1 MNAQA
6 MLWVDDVFPRVATRQ
21 WVMTVPWGRRWL
33 FARKPHLA
41 RGVLKIGLRA
51 VFGRYKKWARKKG
64 LVDIQCGSVT
74 AVQRFGSALN
84 LNVHFHA
91 LVMDGVYAKDPKRGG
106 GFQFF
111 RAPSLK
117 TEEVEALVL
126 KIAMKSEKWLT
137 KMGYPD
143 GRDVDLDPD
152 DALPLLH
159 SNRSTSCH

>member
-1 MNAQA
+1 MNTHA
-6 MLWVDDVFPRVATRQ
+6 MRWTEEVLPRVATRQ

-33 FARKPHLA
+33 FARKPALA
-41 RGVLKIGLRA
+41 RGVLKIGLRTI
-51 VFGRYKKWARKKG
+51 FGRYRRWARRKG
-64 LVDIQCGSVT
+64 LQDIQCGSVT
-74 AVQRFGSALN
+74 VVQRFGSALN

-126 KIAMKSEKWLT
+126 KIAMKSEKWLA
-137 KMGYPD
+137 KMGY
-143 GRDVDLDPD
+143 VDARLGFGP
-152 DALPLLH
+152 
-159 SNRSTSCH
+159 R